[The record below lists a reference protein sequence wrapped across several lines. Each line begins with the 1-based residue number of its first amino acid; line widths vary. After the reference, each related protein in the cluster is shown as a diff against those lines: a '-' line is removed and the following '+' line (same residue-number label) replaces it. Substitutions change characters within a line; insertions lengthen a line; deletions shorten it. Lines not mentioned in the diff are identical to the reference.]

1 MSINR
6 GPNIVTDGL
15 VFGYDA
21 DDRSR
26 FYKGEPTTNLYSGPS
41 SPALYFTSAY
51 NGNYGFGSNTNIQT
65 NIDNSDQFIANL
77 NVQKI
82 SRINSDVS
90 QFDYIEWTSIISR
103 GFTTTFQPNEIR
115 TVSFYYKGTFGTILN
130 PYIGNSGTLLLYSD
144 NAISG
149 NGTTN
154 IRIPVITNEWQRVS
168 FRIYNSSSTSTSVFG
183 YGWMVLH
190 QNQFTTILNNT
201 EYWKFTGI
209 QVELKSHPTQF
220 VTGTRGATESLIDLK
235 KTTTID
241 VSNVSFDSTA
251 HPTFDG
257 INDVIRTTYAPQ
269 LGDFT
274 ICLVFKDEGSGSWG
288 RIVDKSY
295 TDGVF
300 ISSQFASGGANYIG
314 AGIIEPNPPHGQS
327 LPYTPGKYHFFTVVR
342 SGTTHKIYLDGITQT
357 LSKTGSSA
365 LLSTTAFAF
374 GSWSAY
380 NNQMFK
386 GKLPIVKIYNKALSD
401 TEVLQNYNA
410 YKKRFN
416 L

>member
-1 MSINR
+1 MII

-21 DDRSR
+21 DDRSTR
-26 FYKGEPTTNLYSGPS
+26 FYKGEPTTNEANTDTARTLVVHGGYGHVATFSDAPERGDGWKKVTVVTIGTNYRICQFPYITQNSTTKTYSIE
-41 SPALYFTSAY
+41 YDF
-51 NGNYGFGSNTNIQT
+51 NGNTGYYWRVDGIAGMAMDYSNGNKSVKTYTN
-65 NIDNSDQFIANL
+65 S
-77 NVQKI
+77 
-82 SRINSDVS
+82 
-90 QFDYIEWTSIISR
+90 
-103 GFTTTFQPNEIR
+103 TTQYE
-115 TVSFYYKGTFGTILN
+115 
-130 PYIGNSGTLLLYSD
+130 
-144 NAISG
+144 AI
-149 NGTTN
+149 
-154 IRIPVITNEWQRVS
+154 
-168 FRIYNSSSTSTSVFG
+168 F
-183 YGWMVLH
+183 
-190 QNQFTTILNNT
+190 LNNDNINRT
-201 EYWKFTGI
+201 NVNEVIYYRYY
-209 QVELKSHPTQF
+209 QVEQKPHPTQF

-257 INDVIRTTYAPQ
+257 IDDVIRTTYAPQ
-269 LGDFT
+269 LGNFT
-274 ICLVFKDEGSGSWG
+274 ICVVFKDEGSMSWG

-295 TDGVF
+295 TNGVF
-300 ISSQFASGGANYIG
+300 ISSQFASGGVNYIG
-314 AGIIEPNPPHGQS
+314 AGIIEPNPPYGQS
-327 LPYTPGKYHFFTVVR
+327 LPYTSGKYHFFTVVR

-380 NNQMFK
+380 NNQLFK

-401 TEVLQNYNA
+401 TDVLQNYNA